1 MKKSLIALAVL
12 AASGAA
18 MAQSS
23 VQVYGLVDL
32 VLHKDKG
39 AAAALTSGGVNTS
52 RWGLKGTE
60 DLGGGL
66 KANFLIEQGF
76 KADTG
81 VANDV
86 KDRTGTAIGRGFDR
100 QAYIGLAGGFGEV
113 KLGKVWT
120 AFDDIA
126 GATDAVFNANVLGPL
141 NLVFV
146 SQGYQGNPGNTIYYA
161 TPSFGGFS
169 GAFSYSLD
177 EVKNVSNDIYD
188 FHVKYEQGP
197 VFVGFA
203 WQNDKTNSTKYTRLN
218 GSYDLGA
225 VKLLASYGYVNPTGA
240 NNETK
245 EWSIGADIPLGSNL
259 IASVGYGSSK
269 TDGEAKR
276 STVLSAGVA
285 YLMSKRTMV
294 YAGFADANSTAEAN
308 RGAPGSRFGVGL
320 QHKF

>member
-1 MKKSLIALAVL
+1 MKKTLIALAVL

-23 VQVYGLVDL
+23 VQAYGLIDL
-32 VLHKDKG
+32 VLHKDKK
-39 AAAALTSGGVNTS
+39 APVSLTSGGVNTS

-76 KADTG
+76 QADQ
-81 VANDV
+81 
-86 KDRTGTAIGRGFDR
+86 GTAAGGFNR
-100 QAYIGLAGGFGEV
+100 QAYVGVAGGFGEV

-141 NLVFV
+141 NLVFK

-169 GAFSYSLD
+169 GAVSYSLD
-177 EVKNVSNDIYD
+177 EQANVSKDIYD

-197 VFVGFA
+197 LFVGLA
-203 WQNDKTNSTKYTRLN
+203 YQNDKSTSAKFTRLN
-218 GSYDLGA
+218 GSYDLGS
-225 VKLLASYGYVNPTGA
+225 VKLLASYGHVNNVGPNTDV
-240 NNETK
+240 K
-245 EWSIGADIPLGSNL
+245 EWSIGADIPLASNL
-259 IASVGYGSSK
+259 VASVGYGSSK
-269 TDGEAKR
+269 ADNEAKR
-276 STVLSAGVA
+276 SNVWSAGVA

-294 YAGFADANSTAEAN
+294 YAGFADGNATSVAN
-308 RGAPGSRFGVGL
+308 RGTPDSRFGVGL

>member
-32 VLHKDKG
+32 VFHKDKG
-39 AAAALTSGGVNTS
+39 KAVALTSGGVNNS

-81 VANDV
+81 TAN
-86 KDRTGTAIGRGFDR
+86 GNGFDR
-100 QAYIGLAGGFGEV
+100 QAYVGLSGGFGEV

-146 SQGYQGNPGNTIYYA
+146 SQLSYQGNPGNTIYYA

-169 GAFSYSLD
+169 GAVSYSLD
-177 EVKNVSNDIYD
+177 EQNGVSKDIAD

-197 VFVGFA
+197 VFAGLA
-203 WQNDKTNSTKYTRLN
+203 YQNDKATSTKFTRLN
-218 GSYDLGA
+218 GSYDFGA
-225 VKLLASYGYVNPTGA
+225 VKLLASYGQVNPAGA
-240 NNETK
+240 NNDTK
-245 EWSIGADIPLGSNL
+245 EWSIGADIPLASNL
-259 IASVGYGSSK
+259 VASVGYGSSK

-276 STVLSAGVA
+276 STVWSAGVA
-285 YLMSKRTMV
+285 YLLSKRTTV
-294 YAGFADANSTAEAN
+294 YAGFADANSAAEAN

-320 QHKF
+320 KHTF

>member
-23 VQVYGLVDL
+23 VQAYGLIDL
-32 VLHKDKG
+32 VFHKDKG

-76 KADTG
+76 AAD
-81 VANDV
+81 
-86 KDRTGTAIGRGFDR
+86 KGTAVGGFNR

-177 EVKNVSNDIYD
+177 EAKNVSNDIYD

-197 VFVGFA
+197 VFAGLA
-203 WQNDKTNSTKYTRLN
+203 WQNDKSSGIKYTRLN
-218 GSYDLGA
+218 GSYDFGA

-245 EWSIGADIPLGSNL
+245 EWSVGADIPLGSNL

-276 STVLSAGVA
+276 STVLSAGLA

-294 YAGFADANSTAEAN
+294 YAGFADANATAETN